1 MPTPRVL
8 GGVAM
13 AAAVIGLTVP
23 TASAS
28 DISDTWVTPYYA
40 VPGMRLTVTTMAC
53 GRDTNYSKGQSEAG
67 GQVNLLP
74 LGRSGLLA
82 GSFRVPKHTRPGW
95 YTVTV
100 RCPPRIQTT
109 ARFRVVKVPKHAFSG
124 FDRGFSGFDRG
135 FSGLECDDDFG
146 PVGRRSNGR

>member
-1 MPTPRVL
+1 MPATRVL

-23 TASAS
+23 TASAN
-28 DISDTWVTPYYA
+28 DISDAWVTPYYA
-40 VPGMRLTVTTMAC
+40 VPGMRLTVTTTAC
-53 GRDTNYSKGQSEAG
+53 GRDANYSKGQSEAG

-82 GSFRVPKHTRPGW
+82 GTFRVPKHTRPGW
-95 YTVTV
+95 YTVTL

-109 ARFRVVKVPKHAFSG
+109 ASFRVVRGHVH
-124 FDRGFSGFDRG
+124 GFSGLDRG
-135 FSGLECDDDFG
+135 FSGLDRGFSGLGRGFPGLDCDD
-146 PVGRRSNGR
+146 

>member
-1 MPTPRVL
+1 MPTTRVL

-23 TASAS
+23 NASAS
-28 DISDTWVTPYYA
+28 DISDAWVTPYYA
-40 VPGMRLTVTTMAC
+40 VPGMRLTVTTTAC
-53 GRDTNYSKGQSEAG
+53 GPDANYSKGQSEAG

-82 GSFRVPKHTRPGW
+82 GTFRVPKHTRPGW
-95 YTVTV
+95 YTVTL
-100 RCPPRIQTT
+100 RCPPRTQTT
-109 ARFRVVKVPKHAFSG
+109 ASFRVVRGPAH
-124 FDRGFSGFDRG
+124 GFSGLDRG

-146 PVGRRSNGR
+146 PVGRRSSGR

>member
-1 MPTPRVL
+1 MPTTRVL

-28 DISDTWVTPYYA
+28 APAYDFPNAWVTPYYA
-40 VPGMRLTVTTMAC
+40 VPGMRLMVTTTAC
-53 GRDTNYSKGQSEAG
+53 GRDATYSKGQSEAG

-74 LGRSGLLA
+74 LGRRGGLLA

-95 YTVTV
+95 YTVTL
-100 RCPPRIQTT
+100 RCPPRTQTT
-109 ARFRVVKVPKHAFSG
+109 ASFRVV
-124 FDRGFSGFDRG
+124 RGFAHG
-135 FSGLECDDDFG
+135 FSGLDCDDDFG
-146 PVGRRSNGR
+146 PVGRRSARR